1 MNIVV
6 SGASRGIGYEVVKQF
21 AALGHSVLALAR
33 NKEALTRLKEEEGDI
48 SILPMDLNDESLSD
62 KIDDYYT
69 EGERID
75 VLINNAG
82 QLINKP
88 FLETSSTEFVQQF
101 ESNVLSIV
109 NLSKACIP
117 YMIENG
123 HVVNITSM
131 GGFQGSSKFSGLSA
145 YSSSKGA
152 VSILSECMAEELKEK
167 GIKVNALALGAVQ
180 TEMLE
185 AAFPEYK
192 APLSAEKMAKYLV
205 HFGLEGCK
213 YYNGKV
219 LPVALGNP

>member
-21 AALGHSVLALAR
+21 AELGHSVLALAR
-33 NKEALTRLKEEEGDI
+33 NKEALLKLEKEKGDI
-48 SILPMDLNDESLSD
+48 SILAIDINDESLEESFSSF
-62 KIDDYYT
+62 YQ
-69 EGERID
+69 EGDRID

-88 FLETSSTEFVQQF
+88 FLETLSSDFVQQF

-109 NLSKACIP
+109 NLSKVCIP
-117 YMIENG
+117 YMGENS

-152 VSILSECMAEELKEK
+152 VSILSECMAEELKEE

-192 APLSAEKMAKYLV
+192 APLSAQEMAKYLV
-205 HFGLEGCK
+205 NFGLEGYQ